1 MKLWMA
7 VLTLALLT
15 CGCSTSVR
23 AEPPAPKSLDLT
35 PDSSVDDI
43 LDALDA
49 LGEGLK
55 DFTAE
60 VKMTTE
66 DGATGL
72 GSTRSGVV
80 WFQNQGEG
88 DSRLRV
94 TFDTKEED
102 GPEKQEKIEYM
113 LDDGWLVDRD
123 YKKKIEVK
131 RQVLRPGEKINLLK
145 LGEGPFPLPIG
156 QDKADAHKLF
166 EITKVAASKDDP
178 DDTVHLELKPT
189 KGSQFERKFHAIDV
203 WVDLKS
209 HMPRRIGTS
218 NVPQTEIRV
227 TDLSNVRVN
236 PGLNDE
242 DFALPAISEK
252 EWTQHTEP
260 YEG

>member
-7 VLTLALLT
+7 VLTLAALLT
-15 CGCSTSVR
+15 CGCSSAVR
-23 AEPPAPKSLDLT
+23 AESPTASKDLT
-35 PDSSVDDI
+35 LDSSVDDV

-49 LGEGLK
+49 LGDGLN
-55 DFTAE
+55 DFTAD
-60 VKMTTE
+60 VKMTTA

-72 GSTRSGVV
+72 ESTRSGAV
-80 WFQNQGEG
+80 WFQNQSEGE
-88 DSRLRV
+88 SRLRV
-94 TFDTKEED
+94 TFETKEED
-102 GPEKQEKIEYM
+102 GLEKTEKIEYM

-166 EITKVAASKDDP
+166 DITKIAASKDDP
-178 DDTVHLELKPT
+178 ESTVHLELKPR

-203 WVDLKS
+203 WVDLKT

-218 NVPQTEIRV
+218 NVPQTELRT

-236 PGLNDE
+236 PGLKDE
-242 DFALPAISEK
+242 DFALPAVSEK
-252 EWTQHTEP
+252 EWTQHAEP
-260 YEG
+260 YED